1 MLNNTKVNDS
11 IWVGSFEALL
21 PWIEIRGCYNI
32 PLTCNSLER
41 DEKHAENLQLCQIK
55 CMERRYFAFNKQ
67 NERCVCFD
75 EHDVVKKETDNASLC
90 QECIDRGD
98 CNTHATV
105 YKAGTNHDCLYYQCN
120 SYGARPMFYTQEC
133 FEYSRSYCRDGRRA
147 DGPAYQN
154 FFQYRGTCEEK
165 HFTYPLLYSENPVTL
180 CKVSESLTPG
190 IDVWVG
196 VYRQK
201 LYMDNLDKAVL
212 QDFDQIEQYIS
223 RCDHLPTN
231 NVLKKA
237 ENCSE
242 KHHYICTS
250 DTPID
255 IQEEPIENTTS
266 NHVCRPEDPYTRKT
280 DNQSSG
286 IIAGTVTSML
296 VIVAVVVIVVFTY
309 RRFNSKSP
317 KRKDIRSEG
326 EPPKNNMYTKEKN
339 SECQHYAIDMALNP
353 NSFAKPPEANNTKVQ
368 KAAEDEK
375 ENSRV
380 VSTIVDA
387 SNLTKK
393 TTNAT
398 ANPGYND
405 LQVKVDTK
413 TNQNEDPQSSN
424 SMANTM
430 KSEDYCLAKPLTYL
444 GEMNSNTD
452 NTDYDHL
459 RSVEHHEKD
468 SVNVYDHVPNIVDSD
483 DTYDHSTINMR
494 ESESN
499 NYDHFDVQN

>member
-105 YKAGTNHDCLYYQCN
+105 YKDQSQITWFVIILYDWFLYK
-120 SYGARPMFYTQEC
+120 
-133 FEYSRSYCRDGRRA
+133 
-147 DGPAYQN
+147 QN
-154 FFQYRGTCEEK
+154 GMDEELMAL
-165 HFTYPLLYSENPVTL
+165 HIRISSNIENPVTL